1 MSMLEEKYSAVV
13 SAAQSAGISNLK
25 VQEQDGILYI
35 SGNAANTA
43 AKDAVWNALGAI
55 DASYSASD
63 INIDV
68 QVTGLAA
75 GTALSV
81 ATEESNLNIR
91 QEPSTEADVV
101 GKAAKGSSVTLVE
114 QTSDDW
120 WKVST
125 AEGVEGYAY
134 SRYLKASYFIIYRNI
149 NTQQHPNFGM
159 FFYFCL
165 IK

>member
-1 MSMLEEKYSAVV
+1 MSTLQDKYSSVI
-13 SAAQSAGISNLK
+13 SAAQSAGVSNLQ

-35 SGNAANTA
+35 SGGATNTA

-55 DASYSASD
+55 DSTYSASD

-75 GTALSV
+75 GTSLTV

-91 QEPSTEADVV
+91 QEPSTEAAVV
-101 GKAAKGSSVTLVE
+101 GKAAKGETITLIE

-120 WKVST
+120 WKVKT
-125 AEGVEGYAY
+125 ADGEEGYAY
-134 SRYLKASYFIIYRNI
+134 SRYLRA
-149 NTQQHPNFGM
+149 
-159 FFYFCL
+159 
-165 IK
+165 

>member
-1 MSMLEEKYSAVV
+1 MSILEEKYSGVV

-25 VQEQDGILYI
+25 VQEQDGILYV
-35 SGNAANTA
+35 SGDAANTA

-68 QVTGLAA
+68 QVTGLAVGA
-75 GTALSV
+75 ALSV

-91 QEPSTEADVV
+91 QEPSTEAAIV

-114 QTSDDW
+114 QTSDEW
-120 WKVST
+120 WKVTT
-125 AEGVEGYAY
+125 ADGVEGYAY
-134 SRYLKASYFIIYRNI
+134 SRYLQA
-149 NTQQHPNFGM
+149 
-159 FFYFCL
+159 
-165 IK
+165 